1 MATDTH
7 SLQGLESLKMFSN
20 YSGEKD
26 IHILQQRPL
35 TFQSRNTRHWDTGT
49 WIVWEDQNVFL
60 KAIFSA
66 KKTET
71 KEDMSKKKGGCTGW

>member
-1 MATDTH
+1 MLAMATDTH

-35 TFQSRNTRHWDTGT
+35 TFQSRNTRH
-49 WIVWEDQNVFL
+49 
-60 KAIFSA
+60 
-66 KKTET
+66 
-71 KEDMSKKKGGCTGW
+71 